1 MTSPL
6 FSVNGNMTLPLKY
19 VWYRKAVDLR
29 LQIEALKAAAL
40 EAYTEKTEKTDSD
53 VSDEVDQG
61 LHRPEPRHQKIHLR
75 KKWVFSAN

>member
-1 MTSPL
+1 
-6 FSVNGNMTLPLKY
+6 MTLPLKY

-53 VSDEVDQG
+53 ISDEVDQG
-61 LHRPEPRHQKIHLR
+61 LVSLVDKSNAVIMSTNCYSYCAS
-75 KKWVFSAN
+75 KM

>member
-1 MTSPL
+1 MTTPL

-53 VSDEVDQG
+53 ISDEVDQG
-61 LHRPEPRHQKIHLR
+61 LVSLVDKSNAVIM
-75 KKWVFSAN
+75 STNC

>member
-1 MTSPL
+1 MTTPL

-61 LHRPEPRHQKIHLR
+61 LISLVDKSNAVIM
-75 KKWVFSAN
+75 STNC

>member
-53 VSDEVDQG
+53 ISDEVDQG
-61 LHRPEPRHQKIHLR
+61 LVSLVDKSNAVIM
-75 KKWVFSAN
+75 STNC

>member
-1 MTSPL
+1 
-6 FSVNGNMTLPLKY
+6 MTLPLKY

-53 VSDEVDQG
+53 ISDEVDQG
-61 LHRPEPRHQKIHLR
+61 LVSLVDKSNAVIM
-75 KKWVFSAN
+75 STNC

>member
-1 MTSPL
+1 
-6 FSVNGNMTLPLKY
+6 MTLPLKY

-61 LHRPEPRHQKIHLR
+61 LISLVDKSNAVIM
-75 KKWVFSAN
+75 STNC

>member
-61 LHRPEPRHQKIHLR
+61 LISLVDKSNAVIM
-75 KKWVFSAN
+75 STNC